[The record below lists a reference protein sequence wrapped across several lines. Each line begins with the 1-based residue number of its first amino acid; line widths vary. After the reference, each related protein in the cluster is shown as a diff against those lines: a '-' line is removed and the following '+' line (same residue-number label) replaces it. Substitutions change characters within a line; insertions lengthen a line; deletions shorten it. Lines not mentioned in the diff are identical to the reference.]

1 MEITYKSLEERK
13 KASLEALEETKE
25 ILNKEEKQYLRKIL
39 KEKRKVI
46 IMLTKAKSISF
57 KNIKDSDYYKITNII
72 LNQKEPF
79 TINDIKKEINLKI
92 TSNKKNFLIKR
103 ALNKLGNN
111 GMIIKHGSYFSR
123 TKL

>member
-1 MEITYKSLEERK
+1 
-13 KASLEALEETKE
+13 
-25 ILNKEEKQYLRKIL
+25 
-39 KEKRKVI
+39 
-46 IMLTKAKSISF
+46 MLTKAKSISF
-57 KNIKDSDYYKITNII
+57 ENIKDSNYYKITNII
-72 LNQKEPF
+72 LDKKEPF
-79 TINDIKKEINLKI
+79 TINDIKKEISLKI